1 MQKLK
6 FKIPFPLLAVCSFVA
21 ISQASP
27 SALCPESVATTSVYF
42 TPTVQNMCH
51 SNKPCDRFYRRSNVQ
66 GSGRLSGNR
75 LYTHYSVKKKNK
87 KTRTVSKVISAKN
100 CPTAFG
106 AAGKCLIPYLSVA
119 ADRKYYSMGDIIEM
133 PNLKGR
139 LINLPGGKSFIH
151 PGYLIVQDVG
161 GDIKGK
167 NRFDM
172 YTGLLDFKDTDN
184 AFGTYSQK
192 DMVYSDT
199 AQCDSRKKFTVVR
212 RGDVH
217 YESSLAALESAYRD
231 SQKTN
236 DTAVVSRYPAGG
248 GLTGGAQ

>member
-1 MQKLK
+1 MTLLKLK
-6 FKIPFPLLAVCSFVA
+6 LPFPVLAFCSFVA
-21 ISQASP
+21 VSQASP
-27 SALCPESVATTSVYF
+27 SALCPESIATTSVYF

-66 GSGRLSGNR
+66 GTGRLSGNK
-75 LYTHYSVKKKNK
+75 LYTHYSIKKKNQR
-87 KTRTVSKVISAKN
+87 TRTVSKVISAKN

-106 AAGKCLIPYLSVA
+106 AAGKCLIPYLTVA
-119 ADRKYYSMGDIIEM
+119 ADRKYYQMGDIIEM

-151 PGYLIVQDVG
+151 PGFLIVQDVG

-172 YTGLLDFKDTDN
+172 YTGLTDFKDADN

-192 DMVYSDT
+192 DMVFTDT
-199 AQCDSRKKFTVVR
+199 SQCDDRKKFTVVR
-212 RGDVH
+212 RGTVN
-217 YESSLAALESAYRD
+217 YESSLAALESAY
-231 SQKTN
+231 SNSLKTN
-236 DTAVVSRYPAGG
+236 DTAIVSRYPAAGNYM
-248 GLTGGAQ
+248 GGAQ

>member
-1 MQKLK
+1 MQTLKLK
-6 FKIPFPLLAVCSFVA
+6 IPIPLLAVCSFVA

-66 GSGRLSGNR
+66 GTGRLSGNR
-75 LYTHYSVKKKNK
+75 LYTHYSIKKKNK
-87 KTRTVSKVISAKN
+87 KTRTVSKVVSAKN

-106 AAGKCLIPYLSVA
+106 AAGKCLIPYMSVA

-172 YTGLLDFKDTDN
+172 YTGLFDHNDPDN
-184 AFGTYSQK
+184 AFGTNSQK
-192 DMVYSDT
+192 DMVYADT
-199 AQCDSRKKFTVVR
+199 RQCDDRKKFTVVR
-212 RGDVH
+212 RGSLN
-217 YESSLAALESAYRD
+217 YESSLAALESAVRD
-231 SQKTN
+231 SN
-236 DTAVVSRYPAGG
+236 RSDYDTAVATRMPSATHIP
-248 GLTGGAQ
+248 GAQ